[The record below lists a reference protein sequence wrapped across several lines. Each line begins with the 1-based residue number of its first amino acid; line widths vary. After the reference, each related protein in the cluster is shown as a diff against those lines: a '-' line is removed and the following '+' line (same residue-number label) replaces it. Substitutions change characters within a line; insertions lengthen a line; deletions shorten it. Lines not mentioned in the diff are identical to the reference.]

1 MKKHLSIKLRRIV
14 FITSLCPMLSGYSA
28 RLLAIEKTLIFPIP
42 QQMEV
47 TDELVVL
54 DESVSIVI
62 PEQSSEKDLFLARFL
77 VRELSDKYGIA
88 VKIEPGKVIPKD
100 RRVVV
105 MGAFT
110 NPLIKKYCIDNK
122 LDVTVEDPAP
132 EGYLLRVS
140 SDKT

>member
-47 TDELVVL
+47 TDELFVL

-62 PEQSSEKDLFLARFL
+62 PEQSSEKDLFFARFL

-88 VKIEPGKVIPKD
+88 VKIEPRINIPSGRK
-100 RRVVV
+100 VVV
-105 MGAFT
+105 MGTAD
-110 NPLIKKYCIDNK
+110 NQLIKKYLID
-122 LDVTVEDPAP
+122 T
-132 EGYLLRVS
+132 R
-140 SDKT
+140 